1 MKYYENFSQQSD
13 PRRLAEMLALQE
25 ANQRID
31 TSYGALPSMSGDQ
44 SIDPMA
50 LMQMKEKGEEMRLK
64 RTAAKAKKVGKNTF
78 DTTNPF
84 DTGGL
89 A

>member
-1 MKYYENFSQQSD
+1 MKYYKAQQDRAD
-13 PRRLAEMLALQE
+13 PQRLAEMLALQE

-31 TSYGALPSMSGDQ
+31 TSYGALPSMSNGQ

-64 RTAAKAKKVGKNTF
+64 RTAAKTKKIGKNTF
-78 DTTNPF
+78 DTSNPF

>member
-1 MKYYENFSQQSD
+1 MKYYQNFSQQSD

-31 TSYGALPSMSGDQ
+31 TSYGALPSMSNGQ

-50 LMQMKEKGEEMRLK
+50 LMQMKEKGEKMRLK
-64 RTAAKAKKVGKNTF
+64 RTAAKTKKIGKNTY
-78 DTTNPF
+78 DTTTPI
-84 DTGGL
+84 DTTGL

>member
-1 MKYYENFSQQSD
+1 MKYYENSSQQSD

>member
-31 TSYGALPSMSGDQ
+31 TSYGALPSISGSQ

-50 LMQMKEKGEEMRLK
+50 LMRMKERGDEMRLK
-64 RTAAKAKKVGKNTF
+64 RTAAKSKEIGKNTF
-78 DTTNPF
+78 DTSNPF
-84 DTGGL
+84 NTGGL